1 MRDGENCPGPI
12 GPPQH
17 PNSPSTPSTPS
28 RVCAQRLQVRT
39 QEELRAQLRDEV
51 NSPRG
56 QTIALADK
64 STAPKLH

>member
-1 MRDGENCPGPI
+1 MQGGENCPGPI

-17 PNSPSTPSTPS
+17 PNSPSTPS

-39 QEELRAQLRDEV
+39 QKELRAQLRDEV